1 MMMMLERSDDDADD
15 GERTLTLIFSL
26 AEVSKK
32 SRPRLSA
39 SCFPLS
45 YDITCTDN
53 CNHYHDTVI
62 TFIMSFLQK
71 RSLFS
76 NLSPSLASYSTTVSS
91 SSSSSSSNLP
101 VHPPCRIC
109 YRLVWPEKRKDCGS
123 ERKTT
128 FILKR
133 RVKGGN
139 KTLHCTYI
147 IRILVSKSVRIGKR
161 NVKNRHLCVIPTIC
175 LDLGTPGVSLIRNHF
190 ILLTKENVEQTSGW

>member
-53 CNHYHDTVI
+53 CNHDTVI
-62 TFIMSFLQK
+62 TFIMSFLHK

-76 NLSPSLASYSTTVSS
+76 NLSPSLSSYSTTAS
-91 SSSSSSSNLP
+91 
-101 VHPPCRIC
+101 
-109 YRLVWPEKRKDCGS
+109 
-123 ERKTT
+123 
-128 FILKR
+128 
-133 RVKGGN
+133 
-139 KTLHCTYI
+139 
-147 IRILVSKSVRIGKR
+147 
-161 NVKNRHLCVIPTIC
+161 
-175 LDLGTPGVSLIRNHF
+175 
-190 ILLTKENVEQTSGW
+190 

>member
-1 MMMMLERSDDDADD
+1 MMMMFERSDDDADD

-76 NLSPSLASYSTTVSS
+76 NLSPSLSSYSTTVSS

-109 YRLVWPEKRKDCGS
+109 YRLVWPEKRKDSGS

-133 RVKGGN
+133 RVKEGH
-139 KTLHCTYI
+139 KTLYCTYI
-147 IRILVSKSVRIGKR
+147 IRIWVSKSDIIGKW
-161 NVKNRHLCVIPTIC
+161 NMKNRHLCVVPTIC
-175 LDLGTPGVSLIRNHF
+175 LDLGTPGFSLIRNHF
-190 ILLTKENVEQTSGW
+190 IFSTNENVEQTSGW

>member
-45 YDITCTDN
+45 YDITCADN

-76 NLSPSLASYSTTVSS
+76 NLSPSLSSYSTTVSS
-91 SSSSSSSNLP
+91 SSSYSG
-101 VHPPCRIC
+101 H
-109 YRLVWPEKRKDCGS
+109 GS
-123 ERKTT
+123 
-128 FILKR
+128 
-133 RVKGGN
+133 
-139 KTLHCTYI
+139 Y
-147 IRILVSKSVRIGKR
+147 
-161 NVKNRHLCVIPTIC
+161 
-175 LDLGTPGVSLIRNHF
+175 
-190 ILLTKENVEQTSGW
+190 

>member
-62 TFIMSFLQK
+62 TFITSFLQK

-76 NLSPSLASYSTTVSS
+76 NLSPSL
-91 SSSSSSSNLP
+91 
-101 VHPPCRIC
+101 
-109 YRLVWPEKRKDCGS
+109 
-123 ERKTT
+123 
-128 FILKR
+128 
-133 RVKGGN
+133 
-139 KTLHCTYI
+139 
-147 IRILVSKSVRIGKR
+147 
-161 NVKNRHLCVIPTIC
+161 
-175 LDLGTPGVSLIRNHF
+175 
-190 ILLTKENVEQTSGW
+190 

>member
-62 TFIMSFLQK
+62 TFITSFLQK

-76 NLSPSLASYSTTVSS
+76 NLSPSLSSYFTTNCVFIIIIIIIKLTRSS
-91 SSSSSSSNLP
+91 SMSHLLP
-101 VHPPCRIC
+101 TSMTWEKKRFWEWKKNNIYIEKESEGRAQNPPLYLYYPDFGFEISQNWQVKC
-109 YRLVWPEKRKDCGS
+109 EK
-123 ERKTT
+123 
-128 FILKR
+128 
-133 RVKGGN
+133 
-139 KTLHCTYI
+139 
-147 IRILVSKSVRIGKR
+147 
-161 NVKNRHLCVIPTIC
+161 
-175 LDLGTPGVSLIRNHF
+175 
-190 ILLTKENVEQTSGW
+190 